1 MSRSRVPALVFI
13 VLALV
18 GLAVAGAR
26 GHGDE
31 PASIGRAVGTAL
43 PEVDPVGAVNSTWYC
58 PVGTATRGGLANLS
72 VVVANVGNDTRT
84 GVVTWIPS
92 TGQGRVV
99 VPVKVAPDE
108 SVTLHAVDAV
118 NTPAVSALVEL
129 DGGGVAVEHAVSG
142 SRGSAVAPCSSA
154 ASTHWYFANG
164 ITERDANQVLG
175 LFNPFPDDAVVD
187 ISFATDEGRDEPRAL
202 QGLPIA
208 AGTTSVIKVQDAVRR
223 RAVTAISVVART
235 GRLVVNRIQ
244 SFDSSAGRL
253 GISLALAAPELS
265 QQWYFPDGLY
275 QPGLGEAWYIYNPT
289 DRELQATVEVVPS
302 VGDAPE
308 PLDLSIDPHGQQ
320 VIDPAEAKLVGPG
333 VPHATT
339 IRSLNG
345 VPFVA
350 ERSADA
356 RAPSPR
362 RGWSSALGSPV
373 QARRWVFPVG
383 EANERTDE
391 WIVVQNPGARDA
403 HVSIAALVVGERLP
417 IEDLQDLTIPPA
429 GRLALRLG
437 DHISR
442 TPLPV
447 IVTADRPVVAERDAY
462 GVFRT
467 GLSTIIGIPQRS

>member
-1 MSRSRVPALVFI
+1 MSRGRAPALVF
-13 VLALV
+13 VVVALV
-18 GLAVAGAR
+18 GLAIAGAN

-31 PASIGRAVGTAL
+31 PASIGRAVGVAL
-43 PEVDPVGAVNSTWYC
+43 PEVDPAAAVNSTWYC

-72 VVVANVGNDTRT
+72 VVIANVGDEDRA

-92 TGQGRVV
+92 TGEGREV
-99 VPVKVAPDE
+99 VPVKVPPDQ
-108 SVTLHAVDAV
+108 SVTLRATDVV
-118 NTPAVSALVEL
+118 NAPAVSALVEL
-129 DGGGVAVEHAVSG
+129 DGGGVAVEHSVSG
-142 SRGSAVAPCSSA
+142 GRGSAVAPCASA

-164 ITERDANQVLG
+164 ITERDSNQVLG

-187 ISFATDEGRDEPRAL
+187 LSFATDEGRDEPRAL

-208 AGTTSVIKVQDAVRR
+208 AGTTSVIKVQDFVRR
-223 RAVTAISVVART
+223 RAVTAVSVVART
-235 GRLVVNRIQ
+235 GRLIVNRIQ
-244 SFDSSAGRL
+244 TFDSVLGRS
-253 GISLALAAPELS
+253 GISLALGAPELS

-275 QPGLGEAWYIYNPT
+275 QAGLAEGWHIYNPT
-289 DRELQATVEVVPS
+289 GSELEATVEVVPAT
-302 VGDAPE
+302 GDAPE

-320 VIDPAEAKLVGPG
+320 VVDPGAAKLVGAG

-350 ERSADA
+350 ERSVDA
-356 RAPSPR
+356 RSPAPR

-373 QARRWVFPVG
+373 RARRWVFPAG
-383 EANERTDE
+383 EATERTDE
-391 WIVVQNPGARDA
+391 WIVVQNPGATA
-403 HVSIAALVVGERLP
+403 VHVSIAALVLGARLP
-417 IEDLQDLTIPPA
+417 IEDLQDLRIAPA
-429 GRLALRLG
+429 GRIALRLG

-447 IVTADRPVVAERDAY
+447 IVTADGPVVAERDAY

-467 GLSTIIGIPQRS
+467 GLSTIIGIPER